1 MVLPLTTLGV
11 DTIPDGDII
20 SVEEEI
26 GDKGR
31 EVKRKRGEGK
41 RGERKGVTDATEI
54 NLEILISVHNERGC
68 LAERSWDPFVN
79 F

>member
-1 MVLPLTTLGV
+1 MTTLGV

-41 RGERKGVTDATEI
+41 RGEEKNAKASPMLPR
-54 NLEILISVHNERGC
+54 
-68 LAERSWDPFVN
+68 
-79 F
+79 

>member
-31 EVKRKRGEGK
+31 EVKRKRGEGR
-41 RGERKGVTDATEI
+41 RGEEK
-54 NLEILISVHNERGC
+54 N
-68 LAERSWDPFVN
+68 AEASPMLPR
-79 F
+79 

>member
-1 MVLPLTTLGV
+1 MLPLTTLGV

-31 EVKRKRGEGK
+31 EEEG
-41 RGERKGVTDATEI
+41 REERRRTQRRHRCYRDK
-54 NLEILISVHNERGC
+54 
-68 LAERSWDPFVN
+68 P
-79 F
+79 

>member
-1 MVLPLTTLGV
+1 MTTLGV
-11 DTIPDGDII
+11 DAIPDGDII
-20 SVEEEI
+20 SVGEEGTTGTKE
-26 GDKGR
+26 R
-31 EVKRKRGEGK
+31 RRKRGEK
-41 RGERKGVTDATEI
+41 EERSVTDATEI